1 VTNYY
6 IVILSLFVKIIGE
19 RKKRYCFDRKK
30 VHVRLLL
37 SDLRA
42 NWKTARGNML
52 FYELT
57 LIDHEDEGLVV
68 VGVEVGILDGR
79 LLLLADPLPLRVQQL
94 DLNVRIWKRDSFG
107 LRIRWFGYLRA

>member
-1 VTNYY
+1 
-6 IVILSLFVKIIGE
+6 
-19 RKKRYCFDRKK
+19 
-30 VHVRLLL
+30 
-37 SDLRA
+37 
-42 NWKTARGNML
+42 ML

-94 DLNVRIWKRDSFG
+94 DLNVRI
-107 LRIRWFGYLRA
+107 